1 MYTKKII
8 GEYEKR
14 ENECSKKW
22 NELLNEN
29 ILNSEKIAGLK
40 AQLNRQR
47 DTYQAVISENE
58 RRLADANERITQ
70 LFQEKDKRSAA
81 EFLVSQIELLK
92 EERKALLEDNDA
104 LNIKLHDAYAEN
116 EDLRKHLQILD
127 FLQSSEGIVNNEE
140 ERS

>member
-127 FLQSSEGIVNNEE
+127 FLQSNEGIVNNEE

>member
-1 MYTKKII
+1 MYAKKII

-58 RRLADANERITQ
+58 RRLADANERIT
-70 LFQEKDKRSAA
+70 
-81 EFLVSQIELLK
+81 
-92 EERKALLEDNDA
+92 
-104 LNIKLHDAYAEN
+104 
-116 EDLRKHLQILD
+116 
-127 FLQSSEGIVNNEE
+127 
-140 ERS
+140 

>member
-1 MYTKKII
+1 MYAKKII

-14 ENECSKKW
+14 ENECTKKW

-47 DTYQAVISENE
+47 DTFQSVITENE
-58 RRLADANERITQ
+58 RRLADANEKLTM
-70 LFQEKDKRSAA
+70 LFNDKDKRVAA

-92 EERKALLEDNDA
+92 EERRALLEDNDA
-104 LNIKLHDAYAEN
+104 LNVKLHESYADN
-116 EDLRKHLQILD
+116 EDLRKHIQILD
-127 FLQSSEGIVNNEE
+127 FL
-140 ERS
+140 